1 MIDPNNSG
9 GSTVLFL
16 LKGNVGISVA
26 EAPRPSAA
34 AWHHYVVNYDMSAGA
49 GSEIAVFV
57 DGVSQSLSG
66 TGGGFNNTGNMASAT
81 LYLMSRNNASL
92 FGTGRLHNVIVYAG
106 VNLTQ
111 QNVDDLYAYH

>member
-1 MIDPNNSG
+1 VS
-9 GSTVLFL
+9 
-16 LKGNVGISVA
+16 A
-26 EAPRPSAA
+26 EAPTPERSGVASLRSQLR
-34 AWHHYVVNYDMSAGA
+34 YVSRRWLRK
-49 GSEIAVFV
+49 IASIFV